1 MIYLTKGVWMCS
13 KEFEFYN
20 IFQQVLLA
28 ISVLNLRQGITG
40 RTQIT
45 IPHPVNFTPEIL
57 KTVNHVA
64 VLDIL
69 RTC

>member
-1 MIYLTKGVWMCS
+1 MCL
-13 KEFEFYN
+13 KEYGFYN

-28 ISVLNLRQGITG
+28 IPVLNLRQGTTG
-40 RTQIT
+40 STQIT

-57 KTVNHVA
+57 KTVNYVA
-64 VLDIL
+64 VLVIL